1 MLFYVFLIELENDL
15 GEVETLLVFIADF
28 CYQIFI
34 KEASYEHLNVLK
46 WTFTKKS
53 DCPKRSREGSPFF

>member
-15 GEVETLLVFIADF
+15 GEVGTLLVFIADF

-46 WTFTKKS
+46 
-53 DCPKRSREGSPFF
+53 